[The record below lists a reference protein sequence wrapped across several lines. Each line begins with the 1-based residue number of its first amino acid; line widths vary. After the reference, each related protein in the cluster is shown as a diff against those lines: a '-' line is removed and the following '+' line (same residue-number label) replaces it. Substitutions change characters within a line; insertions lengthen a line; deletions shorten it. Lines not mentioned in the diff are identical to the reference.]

1 MKINYQ
7 SRLYRMINCK
17 SENPRTRSF
26 LTFIVK
32 AMITLTLLTIL
43 LGFAEVNNALHP
55 PRIIPPGNT
64 LRESKIEFRQLDLIT
79 KDGVRLSAWYTPP
92 RKGAVILLAHGYG
105 DNRPE
110 WIHAL
115 LAKKGYGVLS
125 WDARAHG
132 ESDGEYS
139 TMGYLEV
146 LDVKAALDYV
156 LRQPD
161 VNHIGAWGGSMG
173 GATLIRAT
181 AQFPEI
187 EALFVDSS
195 FASMNDEFDFLV
207 PYPLINPLAKFLTKL
222 ETGIRINE
230 VSPVDEIAK
239 ISPRP
244 VYIVHSMGDTVAPP
258 DAGEKLFDAASEPRF
273 LWMEDDA
280 PHLSIYLENP
290 RRYQRRLIGFFDEWL
305 LGN

>member
-1 MKINYQ
+1 MKKKSWQ
-7 SRLYRMINCK
+7 SI
-17 SENPRTRSF
+17 
-26 LTFIVK
+26 LTFTVNAIV
-32 AMITLTLLTIL
+32 ALAVLTIL
-43 LGFAEVNNALHP
+43 FGFAEVNNALHP
-55 PRIIPPGNT
+55 PRIVPPGNT
-64 LRESKIEFRQLDLIT
+64 LRESDIDFRYLDLIT
-79 KDGVRLSAWYTPP
+79 EDEVRLSAWYTPP

-110 WIHAL
+110 WVHAM

-132 ESDGEYS
+132 ESDGEIS
-139 TMGYLEV
+139 TVGYLEV
-146 LDVKAALDYV
+146 LDVKAALDFV
-156 LRQPD
+156 LTQPD

-195 FASMNDEFDFLV
+195 FASLNDEFNYLV
-207 PYPLINPLAKFLTKL
+207 PYPVINPLAKFLA
-222 ETGIRINE
+222 EWQTGFSIKDLNLVE
-230 VSPVDEIAK
+230 DIAR

-244 VYIVHSMGDTVAPP
+244 VYIVHSNGDTVAPP
-258 DAGEKLFDAASEPRF
+258 NSGQELFNAANEPRY
-273 LWMEDDA
+273 LWLDENA
-280 PHLSIYLENP
+280 AHLSIYLDNP

>member
-1 MKINYQ
+1 MKK
-7 SRLYRMINCK
+7 K
-17 SENPRTRSF
+17 SWRSI
-26 LTFIVK
+26 LTFTVNAIV
-32 AMITLTLLTIL
+32 ALAVLTIL
-43 LGFAEVNNALHP
+43 FGFAEVNNALHP
-55 PRIIPPGNT
+55 PRIVPPGNT
-64 LRESKIEFRQLDLIT
+64 LRESKIEFQSLDLIT
-79 KDGVRLSAWYTPP
+79 KDGIRLSAWYTPP

-110 WIHAL
+110 WVHAM

-132 ESDGEYS
+132 ESEGEIS
-139 TMGYLEV
+139 TVGYLEV
-146 LDVKAALDYV
+146 LDVKAALDFV
-156 LRQPD
+156 LAQPD
-161 VNHIGAWGGSMG
+161 VNHVGAWGGSMG

-195 FASMNDEFDFLV
+195 FASLNDEFNYLV
-207 PYPLINPLAKFLTKL
+207 PYPVINPLAKFLA
-222 ETGIRINE
+222 EWQTGFSIKDLNLVE
-230 VSPVDEIAK
+230 DIAR

-244 VYIVHSMGDTVAPP
+244 VYIVHSNGDTVAPP
-258 DAGEKLFDAASEPRF
+258 NSGQELFNAANEPRY
-273 LWMEDDA
+273 LWLDENA
-280 PHLSIYLENP
+280 AHLSIYLDNP

>member
-1 MKINYQ
+1 MNKV
-7 SRLYRMINCK
+7 
-17 SENPRTRSF
+17 
-26 LTFIVK
+26 LTV
-32 AMITLTLLTIL
+32 TIKVIAAL
-43 LGFAEVNNALHP
+43 AILIIALGFAQVNNALHP
-55 PRIIPPGNT
+55 PRIVPPGTT
-64 LRESKIEFRQLDLIT
+64 LRESRIEFQQLDLIT
-79 KDGVRLSAWYTPP
+79 KDGIRLSAWFTPP

-110 WIHAL
+110 WIHAM

-132 ESDGEYS
+132 ESDGEIS
-139 TMGYLEV
+139 TVGYLEV
-146 LDVKAALDYV
+146 LDVKAALDFV
-156 LRQPD
+156 LTQPD
-161 VNHIGAWGGSMG
+161 VNHVGAWGGSMG

-195 FASMNDEFDFLV
+195 FASLSDEFDYLV
-207 PYPLINPLAKFLTKL
+207 PYPVINPLAKFLA
-222 ETGIRINE
+222 EWQTGFSIKDLNL
-230 VSPVDEIAK
+230 VQDIAR

-244 VYIVHSMGDTVAPP
+244 VYIVHSNSDTVAPP
-258 DAGEKLFDAASEPRF
+258 SSGQELFNAANEPRYLWLEEDAA
-273 LWMEDDA
+273 
-280 PHLSIYLENP
+280 HLAIYLDNP